1 VRPAALAVAAV
12 GFGIATLLVTMGG
25 HRLAAIEAP
34 EIDVIDENDIPE
46 MLPPEEGNTSAVE
59 PTEPLAADT
68 AATSRPVAPEEIVP
82 LPLEQGDLVRE
93 APRPPLSELSLALPP
108 KPKMPDDW
116 DGTTLFQPVA
126 SAAGLI
132 EAKGFSVAIAGVA
145 PVDAAENCNYEGTEW
160 NCGTRARTAFRG
172 FLRSRAVVCDVPP
185 ETERGVIVAR
195 CRIGKQDI
203 GEWLVANGWAKA
215 ETGGPYAEAGQKAE
229 AEKKGIFGPVPTRIE
244 MTLTPTGTSL
254 PAVEPPPTE
263 PAVEMPA
270 Q

>member
-1 VRPAALAVAAV
+1 MRPAAIAVAAA
-12 GFGIATLLVTMGG
+12 GFGIAALLVTTGG
-25 HRLAAIEAP
+25 QRLAPIEAP
-34 EIDVIDENDIPE
+34 EIDVIDESDLPE
-46 MLPPEEGNTSAVE
+46 MPPPEEGSTSAVE
-59 PTEPLAADT
+59 PETLDADV
-68 AATSRPVAPEEIVP
+68 ASRPVAPEDIVP
-82 LPLEQGDLVRE
+82 PPLEQGDLVRE

-132 EAKGFSVAIAGVA
+132 EAKGFSVAIAGVT
-145 PVDAAENCNYEGTEW
+145 PVDAGENCTFEGKEW

-185 ETERGVIVAR
+185 QSERGVIVAR
-195 CRIGKQDI
+195 CRIGKQDV

-215 ETGGPYAEAGQKAE
+215 EGGGPYAEAGQKAE
-229 AEKKGIFGPVPTRIE
+229 ADKKGIYGPVPSRIE
-244 MTLTPTGTSL
+244 MTLTPVGSSL
-254 PAVEPPPTE
+254 PAVEPPPSE
-263 PAVEMPA
+263 PAAEAPA

>member
-1 VRPAALAVAAV
+1 MRPAAIAIAAA
-12 GFGIATLLVTMGG
+12 GFGIAIVLVTMGG
-25 HRLAAIEAP
+25 QRLAAIEAP
-34 EIDVIDENDIPE
+34 SIDVIDENDIPE
-46 MLPPEEGNTSAVE
+46 VLPPEEGSTSAVE
-59 PTEPLAADT
+59 LTEPQASDTEAA
-68 AATSRPVAPEEIVP
+68 SRPVAPEEVVP
-82 LPLEQGDLVRE
+82 PPVEQGDLVRE
-93 APRPPLSELSLALPP
+93 PPRPPLSELSLALPP

-132 EAKGFSVAIAGVA
+132 EAKGFSVAISGVT
-145 PVDAAENCNYEGTEW
+145 PVDAGESCSFEGKEW

-185 ETERGVIVAR
+185 DAERGVVVAR
-195 CRIGKQDI
+195 CRVGKQDV

-215 ETGGPYAEAGQKAE
+215 DAGGPYAEAGQKAE
-229 AEKKGIFGPVPTRIE
+229 AEKKGIYGPAPTRIE

-254 PAVEPPPTE
+254 PEVEAPPVE
-263 PAVEMPA
+263 PAVETPI